1 MNRREFAI
9 GSGLVG
15 LLAAAGCGSETGN
28 SDMYGI
34 IGKIIAQD
42 GKRQDLID
50 VLLAGTSGMPGS
62 KSYVISKDL
71 SDENA
76 IWITEF
82 WDSRES
88 HAASLKLESV
98 QQAIERGRP
107 MIAGFGERFE
117 VEPVGGQGVD

>member
-15 LLAAAGCGSETGN
+15 LLAAAGCESETGS

-34 IGKIIAQD
+34 IGKMIAQD

-50 VLLAGTSGMPGS
+50 VLLAGASGMPGS